1 MWCLSTLRAGG
12 GGSDSSGDDDTGDDT
27 AADGTPTDDTT
38 STDGTATDDTPTDT
52 GYDGSVNTTTS
63 NDADSGM
70 INQEGMLYG
79 AVGLGGIAVLASLF
93 YRSVSLPT

>member
-1 MWCLSTLRAGG
+1 MWCLSNLKAGG
-12 GGSDSSGDDDTGDDT
+12 GGSGSSGDDDTGDDT
-27 AADGTPTDDTT
+27 AAADTPTDDTA
-38 STDGTATDDTPTDT
+38 TADTPTDDTPTDT

>member
-1 MWCLSTLRAGG
+1 VWCLSNLKAGG
-12 GGSDSSGDDDTGDDT
+12 GGSGSSGDDDTGDDT
-27 AADGTPTDDTT
+27 AAADTPTDDT
-38 STDGTATDDTPTDT
+38 DDTPT

-63 NDADSGM
+63 NDDSGM
-70 INQEGMLYG
+70 ITQEGMLYG

>member
-1 MWCLSTLRAGG
+1 MWCLSNLKAGG

-38 STDGTATDDTPTDT
+38 STDDTPTDDTPT